1 MQKNS
6 REKKALASAALQ
18 LLIQTVRWLQPIV
31 GALWSRQLV
40 RFLVYMVT
48 IHTQQVSNSSID
60 HLLEYSCN
68 AGSIRC
74 NLSCKLACV
83 ARFPANSLSPSSAC
97 SSNVQQKRPQIKH
110 QWCWSNK
117 YIHRRSENSRDQQ
130 QWSDWRVFWKNIH
143 NPQCFTILRWQHL
156 ITRVTFFAFANSR
169 WSIRLKT
176 MRVKLNWGEN
186 KTWFETTTYS
196 TKWIS
201 LSVYLS
207 LSLSDS
213 ACVSPHFLSCQV
225 NCFRAASEPVSNF
238 GASCWAPS

>member
-1 MQKNS
+1 MTEPAGKAAINCIKDTYASWINFGTNSTWHLFSCEKTSWRFVVSVSVSLSLVRSAMQKNS

-97 SSNVQQKRPQIKH
+97 SSNVQKIRPQIKH

-117 YIHRRSENSRDQQ
+117 YIHRRSENTRDQQ
-130 QWSDWRVFWKNIH
+130 QWSDWHVFWKKKKKH
-143 NPQCFTILRWQHL
+143 PQPTMFHHSK
-156 ITRVTFFAFANSR
+156 VTA
-169 WSIRLKT
+169 
-176 MRVKLNWGEN
+176 
-186 KTWFETTTYS
+186 
-196 TKWIS
+196 
-201 LSVYLS
+201 
-207 LSLSDS
+207 SD
-213 ACVSPHFLSCQV
+213 
-225 NCFRAASEPVSNF
+225 N
-238 GASCWAPS
+238 